1 MGYSTQIELLVIA
14 RVVVA
19 RALGLRRT
27 TGLHLLHGHTILC
40 RAMGTS
46 CIVIPCGHVTD
57 QHYTPKLTPLS

>member
-27 TGLHLLHGHTILC
+27 TGLHLLHGHTIC
-40 RAMGTS
+40 AEQWVHPAS
-46 CIVIPCGHVTD
+46 
-57 QHYTPKLTPLS
+57 